1 MTHDPTRSELA
12 DVRRTFDGIAEDYL
26 DRLDARPA
34 LDRGAVDALDAFRE
48 ALPEFGI
55 GATGALRMLYDEG
68 LPATGSTSGPRFW
81 HWVVGGSTPAATGAD
96 WLTTLLDN
104 PAYAWVGSPL
114 AVELE
119 LVSLEWLKSLFGLAP
134 QMTGIMVTGASM
146 ANFVGLAAARQWW
159 GERHGVDVSEVGM
172 AGLPRMPILTSG
184 YVHASAVKVASLLGL
199 GRSGIERHTR
209 DAEGRVDLESMEAS
223 LRRLDGEP
231 AVLMA
236 VAGEVNAGDFDPI
249 EAMADLAERYGAWL
263 HVDGAFGLFAAVS
276 PRTRHLVKGVER
288 ADSVT
293 VDGHKW
299 LNVPYDSGY
308 GFVRDR
314 ELLAKAFAYSARYL
328 SDPSDPRPVLGGLGP
343 ESSRRARALPVWATL
358 KAYGRDGYRRL
369 FERHLDLAAEMAAIL
384 DATPEL
390 ERLADPKLSVVCF
403 RVNPGGMD
411 EEELNRLNARL
422 GQLLFE
428 DGRFAAGTTDYG
440 GRIALRPTLVN
451 WRTEREDVAEF
462 VRVIRE
468 LASRLLGSE
477 AEREVRSD

>member
-1 MTHDPTRSELA
+1 MTHDPHRSELDGLRSA
-12 DVRRTFDGIAEDYL
+12 FDRIAEAYL
-26 DRLDARPA
+26 SGLDDRPA
-34 LDRGAVDALDAFRE
+34 LDPASFRALEAFRE
-48 ALPEFGI
+48 PLPDTGV
-55 GATGALRMLYDEG
+55 GATAALRMLHDG
-68 LPATGSTSGPRFW
+68 LPAAGASSGPRFF

-96 WLTTLLDN
+96 WLTTLIDN
-104 PAYAWVGSPL
+104 PTYAWIGSPL
-114 AVELE
+114 GVELE
-119 LVSLEWLKSLFGLAP
+119 LVALEWLKSLFGLRAE
-134 QMTGIMVTGASM
+134 MTGIMVTGASM

-159 GERHGVDVSEVGM
+159 GEQHDVDISEEGM

-199 GRSGIERHTR
+199 GRSGIERHTA
-209 DAEGRVDLESMEAS
+209 DAVGRVDLASMEDA
-223 LRRLDGEP
+223 LKRLKGRP

-249 EAMADLAERYGAWL
+249 EEMADLAERYGAWL
-263 HVDGAFGLFAAVS
+263 HLDGAFGLFAAVS
-276 PRTRHLVKGVER
+276 PRTAHLVRGAER

-308 GFVRDR
+308 AFVRDR

-328 SDPSDPRPVLGGLGP
+328 SDPTDPRPVLGGLGP

-369 FERHLDLAAEMAAIL
+369 FERHLDLAA
-384 DATPEL
+384 
-390 ERLADPKLSVVCF
+390 RLAALVDAAPDLELLAEPKLSVVCF
-403 RVNPGGMD
+403 RFDPGGED
-411 EEELNRLNARL
+411 EDGLNRLNEAL
-422 GQLLFE
+422 GRRIFE

-451 WRTEREDVAEF
+451 WRTEPEHVEDF
-462 VRVIRE
+462 VRVVRE
-468 LASRLLGSE
+468 LAADLD
-477 AEREVRSD
+477 V